1 MWRSMTGFGRGE
13 SRSGDLSVTAE
24 IRTVNHRFLDLHVR
38 CPARYM
44 GWEVRVRSL
53 LRDSLGRGKVDL
65 FLGIRTEGKTGAGIR
80 VNRELLSAFLAEAD
94 RIREENRLEMELTFR
109 DLLGVPD
116 LITFVPEEDD
126 PEERNWETAE
136 RAVTQ
141 AISMLIDSRE
151 VEGGRLREV
160 IRESLRLM
168 ETILGEIVALTA
180 ENRDLALARLR
191 ERIEALS
198 GEVGTDPARLS
209 QEAAYLVD
217 RLDVTEE
224 CERMGSH
231 LASLADLLDNPG
243 GPVGKRF
250 DFLLQELFRELNTTA
265 SKSAHAGI
273 SERVITAKTEL
284 EKIREQIQN
293 VE

>member
-231 LASLADLLDNPG
+231 LAGLSDLLDHPG
-243 GPVGKRF
+243 GAVGKRF
-250 DFLLQELFRELNTTA
+250 DFLLQELFRELNTAA

-273 SERVITAKTEL
+273 SERVVVAKTEL
-284 EKIREQIQN
+284 EKVREQIQN

>member
-1 MWRSMTGFGRGE
+1 MTGFGRGE